1 MGYNGIKITQNC
13 WKGNVL
19 MMDFSKPPHGSETDT
34 HRQRHQENEQKYLSG
49 GKSIWYEISNWLI
62 LGGILLV
69 IFLLFKY
76 VF

>member
-1 MGYNGIKITQNC
+1 
-13 WKGNVL
+13 
-19 MMDFSKPPHGSETDT
+19 MMDFGKPPHGSETDT